1 MEAEEKLHL
10 EEEEERVTNLNI
22 NLNAISLGG
31 SREDTVS
38 PMASQR
44 TGEKTYQF
52 PFDANL
58 STLSANPISHPKGH
72 VRRVD
77 ISYVVSL

>member
-10 EEEEERVTNLNI
+10 EEEEERVANLNI
-22 NLNAISLGG
+22 NLNTISLGG

-44 TGEKTYQF
+44 TAGEKTNQVS
-52 PFDANL
+52 FDADL
-58 STLSANPISHPKGH
+58 STLSANPASHPKGH
-72 VRRVD
+72 VRHVD
-77 ISYVVSL
+77 ISSVSL

>member
-44 TGEKTYQF
+44 TGEK
-52 PFDANL
+52 
-58 STLSANPISHPKGH
+58 STPSPYMQCKAIP
-72 VRRVD
+72 
-77 ISYVVSL
+77 

>member
-10 EEEEERVTNLNI
+10 EEEEERVTSLNI

-44 TGEKTYQF
+44 TGETINQF
-52 PFDANL
+52 HFDADL
-58 STLSANPISHPKGH
+58 STLSSNLS
-72 VRRVD
+72 
-77 ISYVVSL
+77 S

>member
-10 EEEEERVTNLNI
+10 EEEEERVTSGLNI

-44 TGEKTYQF
+44 TGEKTNQF

-58 STLSANPISHPKGH
+58 STLSANPKVH
-72 VRRVD
+72 VRHVD
-77 ISYVVSL
+77 ISSASL